1 MTMREK
7 SILDLKR
14 KIINKILKHITATE
28 SNTYFDFEKDVSFMT
43 HPRTVGK
50 LVLKITMKNIIDPY
64 EGEFYSSNK
73 FIVVNYD
80 TGLENEKEVIVND
93 AINLIYN
100 ILNVE
105 RTKVWE

>member
-14 KIINKILKHITATE
+14 KIINRILKKIAATE
-28 SNTYFDFEKDVSFMT
+28 TNTNFDFEKDVSFMT
-43 HPRTVGK
+43 HPRVVGK
-50 LVLKITMKNIIDPY
+50 LVLKITLKNSIDPY

-80 TGLENEKEVIVND
+80 TGLEDEKETIIND

-105 RTKVWE
+105 RTKV

>member
-1 MTMREK
+1 MTMKDK
-7 SILDLKR
+7 SILDFKR
-14 KIINKILKHITATE
+14 KIVNKILKYIVRTE
-28 SNTYFDFEKDVSFMT
+28 LNTNFDFEKDILFMT

-50 LVLKITMKNIIDPY
+50 LVLKITLKNIIDPY
-64 EGEFYSSNK
+64 EGEFYCSNK

-80 TGLENEKEVIVND
+80 TGLEDEKETIVND

-105 RTKVWE
+105 RKKG